1 MKIESKMMVQY
12 PLMNVNDYENNFY
25 MLDGKNNNTK
35 NKINKNYV
43 TLQQHQQ

>member
-35 NKINKNYV
+35 NKRNKNYV